1 MISQL
6 VLENF
11 KSYGGK
17 KVIGPFHKRFSSIVG
32 PNGSGKSNVID
43 AMLFVFGK
51 RAKKLRLKKVSE
63 LIHRSAKYPDLDF
76 ARVSVH
82 FQDIIDT
89 GDGDEDYEVV
99 EGSEIVV
106 SRTALRNNTSKYRVD
121 GKEMKFKEVGA
132 LLRHRGIDLDH
143 NRFLILQGEVEQIS
157 MMRPKAPAAKRETGP
172 ASGAGGEDGEEG
184 GTKKAKERQSNS
196 EDGLLE
202 FLEDII
208 GSNQF
213 VEPIEEAQGGL
224 EEAQQARAA
233 TINRVKTAQNEAES
247 LKDAKEEAEALLLK
261 QKETLRAKA
270 HMYQVMLAEHSVQ
283 REALDERSAAFETRA
298 KEEAERMERAQGQ
311 NKELAKEE
319 KAAAKALA
327 AVDARLQASRGQ
339 FGAFEKKDIQLRE
352 DLKAAKS
359 AAKKTQSAIKREAKK
374 AEESEKRVGE
384 LEASIPGLEEQVHAA
399 EESKAGADAALEKLH
414 EKLQGRTAGLR
425 EELSA
430 AEEALAPLAGRKA
443 EAAAALE
450 TARAELQVAR
460 QESESAREAL
470 RKLQTQAA

>member
-1 MISQL
+1 

-82 FQDIIDT
+82 FQDIVDT
-89 GDGDEDYEVV
+89 GDGDDDYTVV

-106 SRTALRNNTSKYRVD
+106 SRTALRNNSSKYRVD

-132 LLRHRGIDLDH
+132 LLRKRGIDLDH

-157 MMRPKAPAAKRETGP
+157 MMRPKAPASSREP
-172 ASGAGGEDGEEG
+172 AAGGGDGEDG
-184 GTKKAKERQSNS
+184 KKAAKERGANS

-213 VEPIEEAQGGL
+213 VEPIEEAQMTL

-233 TINRVKTAQNEAES
+233 TINRVK
-247 LKDAKEEAEALLLK
+247 
-261 QKETLRAKA
+261 
-270 HMYQVMLAEHSVQ
+270 
-283 REALDERSAAFETRA
+283 SA
-298 KEEAERMERAQGQ
+298 
-311 NKELAKEE
+311 
-319 KAAAKALA
+319 
-327 AVDARLQASRGQ
+327 
-339 FGAFEKKDIQLRE
+339 
-352 DLKAAKS
+352 
-359 AAKKTQSAIKREAKK
+359 
-374 AEESEKRVGE
+374 
-384 LEASIPGLEEQVHAA
+384 
-399 EESKAGADAALEKLH
+399 
-414 EKLQGRTAGLR
+414 
-425 EELSA
+425 
-430 AEEALAPLAGRKA
+430 
-443 EAAAALE
+443 
-450 TARAELQVAR
+450 
-460 QESESAREAL
+460 
-470 RKLQTQAA
+470 